1 VDGSL
6 DRYKA
11 RWILQRFTQRP
22 GVDYNEAFSSVV
34 KLATVRIVLTLAVSS
49 GWPVHYLDV
58 KNSFLHGTLSETVYY
73 SQSTGFIDPAHPQL
87 VCRLNKSLYDLKQA
101 P

>member
-22 GVDYNEAFSSVV
+22 GVDYNEAFSFVV

-58 KNSFLHGTLSETVYY
+58 KNSFLHGTLSETVCY